1 VENRHVEEQL
11 RVGLIGAGPWAS
23 SVHAPGLADHPGTR
37 LTTVWARRRDAAE
50 ELAGRY
56 GAEVA
61 DDPDRLIDE
70 VDVVA
75 IAVPPAVQAGIALRA
90 AQAGKHLLLEKPLA
104 GTVEDARR
112 IAGTIADNN
121 LASLV
126 MLTLRF
132 SPEVVDWLADVGKLG
147 GWTGGSAQW
156 LSGALLGGAYSGSQW
171 RHDQGALFD
180 VGPHAFDLLDAALG
194 PIEDVIAAHKADDD
208 LWHVILGHANG
219 VTSTATLSMRLATRP
234 SVVDVAVYGSH
245 GHLALGGR
253 QTSAQQAYTAMLDA
267 FVAMV
272 DSGVHTHACDAQRG
286 LHLQQILDRI
296 VTRLP

>member
-1 VENRHVEEQL
+1 MDDQL

-23 SVHAPGLADHPGTR
+23 TVHAPGIADHPGTR
-37 LTTVWARRRDAAE
+37 LTAVWARRRDAAE

-61 DDPDRLIDE
+61 DDPDQLFDQ

-75 IAVPPAVQAGIALRA
+75 VAVPPSVQADLALRA

-104 GTVEDARR
+104 DTIEDAKR
-112 IAGTIADNN
+112 IAGAIADRN

-132 SPEVVDWLADVGKLG
+132 SPAVIDWLAELAKLG

-156 LSGALLGGAYSGSQW
+156 LSGALLGGQYSGSQW
-171 RHDQGALFD
+171 RHDQGALAD

-194 PIEDVIAAHKADDD
+194 PITEVLAAHRADND
-208 LWHVILGHANG
+208 LWHLILGHENG
-219 VTSTATLSMRLATRP
+219 ATSTATLSLRLPTRP
-234 SVVDVAVYGSH
+234 SVVDFSVYGAH
-245 GHLALGGR
+245 GHRALGGR
-253 QTSAQQAYTAMLDA
+253 QTSSQQAYTAMLDD

-272 DSGVHTHACDAQRG
+272 HSGVRTHPCDAQRG
-286 LHLQQILDRI
+286 LHLQTILDQALRK
-296 VTRLP
+296 LS

>member
-1 VENRHVEEQL
+1 MDDQL

-23 SVHAPGLADHPGTR
+23 TVHAPGIADHPGTR
-37 LTTVWARRRDAAE
+37 LAAVWARRRDAAA

-61 DDPDRLIDE
+61 DDPDQLIDQ

-75 IAVPPAVQAGIALRA
+75 VAVPPSVQADLALRA
-90 AQAGKHLLLEKPLA
+90 AQAGKHVLLEKPLA
-104 GTVEDARR
+104 DTVEDARR
-112 IAGTIADNN
+112 IAGTIADRD

-132 SPEVVDWLADVGKLG
+132 SPEVIDWLAELAKLG

-171 RHDQGALFD
+171 RQDQGALAD

-194 PIEDVIAAHKADDD
+194 PITEVLAAHRADND
-208 LWHVILGHANG
+208 LWHLILGHENG

-234 SVVDVAVYGSH
+234 TVVDLAVYGSH
-245 GHLALGGR
+245 GYRALGGR
-253 QTSAQQAYTAMLDA
+253 QTSAQQAYTAMLDD

-272 DSGVHTHACDAQRG
+272 HSGVHTHPCDAQRG
-286 LHLQQILDRI
+286 LYLQTILDQVLRK
-296 VTRLP
+296 LS

>member
-1 VENRHVEEQL
+1 VENHHVDDQL

-23 SVHAPGLADHPGTR
+23 TVHAPGIADHPGTR
-37 LTTVWARRRDAAE
+37 LATVWARRRDAAE
-50 ELAGRY
+50 QLAGRY

-61 DDPDRLIDE
+61 DDPNQLIDQ

-75 IAVPPAVQAGIALRA
+75 VAVPPAVQSDLALRA
-90 AQAGKHLLLEKPLA
+90 ARAGKHLLLEKPLA
-104 GTVEDARR
+104 DTVENAKR
-112 IAGTIADNN
+112 IAGTIADRE

-132 SPEVVDWLADVGKLG
+132 SPEVIDWLAELAKVG

-171 RHDQGALFD
+171 RHDQGALAD

-194 PIEDVIAAHKADDD
+194 PITEVLAVHKADND
-208 LWHVILGHANG
+208 LWHLILGHDNG

-234 SVVDVAVYGSH
+234 TVVDFSVYGAH
-245 GHLALGGR
+245 GHRALGGR
-253 QTSAQQAYTAMLDA
+253 QTSAQQAYTAMLDD

-272 DSGVHTHACDAQRG
+272 HSGVHTHPCDAQRG
-286 LHLQQILDRI
+286 LHLQTILDQAVRK
-296 VTRLP
+296 LA

>member
-1 VENRHVEEQL
+1 MMCPVEDQL
-11 RVGLIGAGPWAS
+11 RVGLIGAGPWAT

-37 LTTVWARRRDAAE
+37 LTTVWARRRDAAT
-50 ELAGRY
+50 ELAHRY

-61 DDPDRLIDE
+61 DDPDRLIGE

-75 IAVPPAVQAGIALRA
+75 VAVPPAVQADLALRA

-104 GTVEDARR
+104 GNVDDARR
-112 IAGTIADNN
+112 IAGTIAENN

-132 SPEVVDWLADVGKLG
+132 SPEVIDWLAELDKLG

-171 RHDQGALFD
+171 RHDQGALAD

-194 PIEDVIAAHKADDD
+194 PITEVLAAHRADND
-208 LWHVILGHANG
+208 LWHLIFGHENG
-219 VTSTATLSMRLATRP
+219 ATSTATLSMRLATRP
-234 SVVDVAVYGSH
+234 TVVDFSVYGAH
-245 GHLALGGR
+245 GYRALGGR
-253 QTSAQQAYTAMLDA
+253 QTSAQQAYTAMLDD

-272 DSGVHTHACDAQRG
+272 HSGVRSHACDAQRG
-286 LHLQQILDRI
+286 LRLQVILDQALRK
-296 VTRLP
+296 LA

>member
-23 SVHAPGLADHPGTR
+23 SVHAPGIAEHSGAR

-61 DDPDRLIDE
+61 DDPDRLIDQ

-75 IAVPPAVQAGIALRA
+75 VAVPPSVQADIALRA

-112 IAGTIADNN
+112 LAGTIADND

-132 SPEVVDWLADVGKLG
+132 SPEVIDWLAEVGCMG

-194 PIEDVIAAHKADDD
+194 PIEEVLAAHKTDND
-208 LWHVILGHANG
+208 LWHLILGHANG
-219 VTSTATLSMRLATRP
+219 VTSTVTMSMHLPMRP
-234 SVVDVAVYGSH
+234 TIVDLAVYGEH
-245 GHLALGGR
+245 GHSTLGGR
-253 QTSAQQAYTAMLDA
+253 KTSSQQAYAAMLDT
-267 FVAMV
+267 FVEMV
-272 DSGVHTHACDAQRG
+272 RSGQHTHACDAQRG
-286 LHLQQILDRI
+286 LHLQQVLEQALRK
-296 VTRLP
+296 LA

>member
-1 VENRHVEEQL
+1 VENHHVDDQL

-23 SVHAPGLADHPGTR
+23 SVHAPGIADHPGTR
-37 LTTVWARRRDAAE
+37 LAAVWARRRDAAA

-61 DDPDRLIDE
+61 DDPDQLIDQ

-75 IAVPPAVQAGIALRA
+75 VAVPPSVQADLALRA

-104 GTVEDARR
+104 DTVEDARR
-112 IAGTIADNN
+112 IAGTIADRD

-132 SPEVVDWLADVGKLG
+132 SPEVIDWLAELAKLG

-171 RHDQGALFD
+171 RQDQGALAD

-194 PIEDVIAAHKADDD
+194 PITEVLAAHRADND
-208 LWHVILGHANG
+208 LWHLILGHENG

-234 SVVDVAVYGSH
+234 TVVDLAVYGSH
-245 GHLALGGR
+245 GYRALGGR
-253 QTSAQQAYTAMLDA
+253 QTSAQQAYTAMLDD

-272 DSGVHTHACDAQRG
+272 HSGVHTHPCDAQRG
-286 LHLQQILDRI
+286 LHLQTILDQVLRK
-296 VTRLP
+296 LS

>member
-1 VENRHVEEQL
+1 MEDQL
-11 RVGLIGAGPWAS
+11 RVGLIGAGPWATT
-23 SVHAPGLADHPGTR
+23 VHAPGIADHPGTR
-37 LTTVWARRRDAAE
+37 LTAVWARRRDAAA

-61 DDPDRLIDE
+61 DDPDQLIDQ
-70 VDVVA
+70 VDAVA
-75 IAVPPAVQAGIALRA
+75 VAVPPAVQADLALRA
-90 AQAGKHLLLEKPLA
+90 ARAGKHLLLEKPLA

-112 IAGTIADNN
+112 IAGTIADND

-132 SPEVVDWLADVGKLG
+132 SPEVIDWLAELGKVG

-156 LSGALLGGAYSGSQW
+156 LSGALLGGQYSTSQW

-194 PIEDVIAAHKADDD
+194 PITEVIAAHKADND
-208 LWHVILGHANG
+208 LWHLILSHEND
-219 VTSTATLSMRLATRP
+219 VTSTATLSMRLPTRP
-234 SVVDVAVYGSH
+234 TVVDFAVYGSH
-245 GHLALGGR
+245 GHRALGGR
-253 QTSAQQAYTAMLDA
+253 QTSAQQAYTAMLDD

-272 DSGVHTHACDAQRG
+272 HSGVHTHACDAQRG
-286 LHLQQILDRI
+286 LRLQTVLDQAIRK
-296 VTRLP
+296 LP

>member
-23 SVHAPGLADHPGTR
+23 TVHAPGLADHPGTR
-37 LTTVWARRRDAAE
+37 LTTVWARRRDAAA
-50 ELAGRY
+50 ELAGRH

-61 DDPDRLIDE
+61 DDVDKLIDE

-75 IAVPPAVQAGIALRA
+75 VAVPPAVQADLALRA
-90 AQAGKHLLLEKPLA
+90 ARAGKHLLLEKPLA

-112 IAGTIADNN
+112 IVDTITDNN
-121 LASLV
+121 LASMVL
-126 MLTLRF
+126 LTLRF
-132 SPEVVDWLADVGKLG
+132 SPEVVDWLAELDKLG

-171 RHDQGALFD
+171 RHDDGALAD

-194 PIEDVIAAHKADDD
+194 PITEVLAAHRADND
-208 LWHVILGHANG
+208 LWHLILGHENG
-219 VTSTATLSMRLATRP
+219 VTSTVTLSMRLATRP

-245 GHLALGGR
+245 GYRALGGR
-253 QTSAQQAYTAMLDA
+253 QTSAQQAYALMLDD
-267 FVAMV
+267 FVAMAHSDV
-272 DSGVHTHACDAQRG
+272 RTHACDARRG
-286 LHLQQILDRI
+286 LHLQLILDQVR
-296 VTRLP
+296 RKLA